1 MTNLMTNLV
10 TNDFLMS
17 LMSYLG
23 EIKEKQK
30 QQFVAFGTDLFPG

>member
-10 TNDFLMS
+10 TNDF